1 MGSTAILLVLQFTWI
16 SVEGGQ
22 TLMIAYNI
30 FLELSEKLMESE
42 SKVSEGEHPGATHS
56 MEFLLNP

>member
-1 MGSTAILLVLQFTWI
+1 
-16 SVEGGQ
+16 
-22 TLMIAYNI
+22 MIAYNI